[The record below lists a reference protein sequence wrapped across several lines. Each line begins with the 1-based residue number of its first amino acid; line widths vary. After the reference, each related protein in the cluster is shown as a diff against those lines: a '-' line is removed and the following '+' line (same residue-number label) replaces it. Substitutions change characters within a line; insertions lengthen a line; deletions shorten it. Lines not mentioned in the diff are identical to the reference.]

1 MLDSE
6 TPVGWQDQQRAGVSP
21 VARLESWMGS
31 HQAEG
36 FVFQAKRFELDPEG
50 SRELLKVSDREV
62 A

>member
-1 MLDSE
+1 M
-6 TPVGWQDQQRAGVSP
+6 GWQDQQRAGVSP